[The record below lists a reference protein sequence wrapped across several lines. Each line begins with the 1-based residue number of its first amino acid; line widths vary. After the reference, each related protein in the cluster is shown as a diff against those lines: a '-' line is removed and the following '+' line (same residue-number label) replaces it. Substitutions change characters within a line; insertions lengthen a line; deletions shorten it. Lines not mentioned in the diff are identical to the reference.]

1 MALHSIYQRLTSD
14 PNDAIG
20 FFAYIV
26 YKRQKL
32 EFCRSF
38 GGRELTKEEL
48 ANFHAVAML
57 DTSIEIYRARGE
69 TMMRAFLNL
78 GLDELVENTEAVT
91 RQRVLY
97 QMIESGNVA
106 LEGKIAAVSKSL
118 SEKRTMAGWFRDV
131 TGNLLVNLVSIFV
144 LGALLL
150 GYRFSAELQQGAER
164 KAGVGGTAAVSPDQT
179 ATEPALPAGSTIT
192 QDPIIP

>member
-20 FFAYIV
+20 LFAYIV

-38 GGRELTKEEL
+38 GGRELTREEL
-48 ANFHAVAML
+48 ANFYAVAML
-57 DTSIEIYRARGE
+57 DTSIEVYRARGE

-78 GLDELVENTEAVT
+78 GLDEFVANTEAAT
-91 RQRVLY
+91 RQRVSY
-97 QMIESGNVA
+97 QMIESGNLAV
-106 LEGKIAAVSKSL
+106 ESKITAVSESL
-118 SEKRTMAGWFRDV
+118 RERRTVGGWVRDV
-131 TGNLLVNLVSIFV
+131 SGNLLVNLVTIFI

-150 GYRFSAELQQGAER
+150 GYRFSAELQQGVEKKTGINGPIASDNQTTIER
-164 KAGVGGTAAVSPDQT
+164 AKPTGP
-179 ATEPALPAGSTIT
+179 ATKPSSTN
-192 QDPIIP
+192 P

>member
-1 MALHSIYQRLTSD
+1 MAVNSIYQRLTSD

-20 FFAYIV
+20 CFAYIV
-26 YKRQKL
+26 YKQQKV

-38 GGRELTKEEL
+38 GGRELTREEL
-48 ANFHAVAML
+48 ANFHVVAGL
-57 DTSIEIYRARGE
+57 DTSIEVYRARGE
-69 TMMRAFLNL
+69 TMMRAFLNA
-78 GLDELVENTEAVT
+78 GLDELVENTEAAT

-97 QMIESGNVA
+97 RMIESGNIA
-106 LEGKIAAVSKSL
+106 LEGRIAAVSESL
-118 SEKRTMAGWFRDV
+118 RERRTIVGWLRDV

-164 KAGVGGTAAVSPDQT
+164 RAGVSATTAARPNQT
-179 ATEPALPAGSTIT
+179 ATEPARPPGATRT